1 MENIPAIKDVS
12 GRLVTD
18 SIEKANTL
26 NIYYSSVF
34 SRERSIPQIQH
45 ATSGKPFIVST
56 KIIRKRLEAIGKN
69 KSVGPD
75 GISGE
80 ILKLVGEAM
89 IPYLVRLLDVT
100 VNNAAIASDWKKAI
114 VVPIC
119 KGGDRSLVSNYRPV
133 SLTSV
138 VCKQMEH
145 IVASYLRK
153 YGIKR
158 IGYLMVSMDSSWD
171 IHVKVRYSQF
181 IKTLRTRWITE
192 VG

>member
-1 MENIPAIKDVS
+1 LTEFYKYVKIRESNMENIPAIKDVS

-45 ATSGKPFIVST
+45 ATSGEPFVVST

-69 KSVGPD
+69 KSVGPN

-80 ILKLVGEAM
+80 ILKVGGEAM
-89 IPYLVRLLDVT
+89 IPYLVGLLDVP
-100 VNNAAIASDWKKAI
+100 VNNAAIPSDWKKAI
-114 VVPIC
+114 VVPIY

-145 IVASYLRK
+145 VVASYLRK
-153 YGIKR
+153 YGIQR
-158 IGYLMVSMDSSWD
+158 IGYWSA
-171 IHVKVRYSQF
+171 
-181 IKTLRTRWITE
+181 WIQA
-192 VG
+192 GIFL